1 MDIKKIENI
10 IKDILET
17 QNLSLYSLKTKKEFG
32 EMILEV
38 IVDGSDLSSDH
49 LGVVNVQIS
58 DLLTDD
64 VFDPNYFLEVSSPG
78 AERPL
83 RNEVEVAS
91 AIGKYVHI
99 ETSEVNSDGYLLDFK
114 DGILTFQINLKGRL
128 KKLEIP
134 YTTVK
139 SIRLAIKF

>member
-1 MDIKKIENI
+1 MDLKKIESI
-10 IKDILET
+10 INEILKT
-17 QNLSLYSLKTKKEFG
+17 HNLSLYSLKTKKEFG

-38 IVDGSDLSSDH
+38 IVDGADLSSDH
-49 LGVVNVQIS
+49 LGVVNGQIS
-58 DLLTDD
+58 ALLTDD
-64 VFDPNYFLEVSSPG
+64 VFDPNCYLEVSSPG

-83 RNEVEVAS
+83 RNEVEVTA

-99 ETSEVNSDGYLLDFK
+99 ETPEVNSDGYLLDFK

-139 SIRLAIKF
+139 SMRLAIKF

>member
-1 MDIKKIENI
+1 MDLKKIESI
-10 IKDILET
+10 ILEILKT
-17 QNLSLYSLKTKKEFG
+17 HNLSLYSLKTKKEFG

-38 IVDGSDLSSDH
+38 IVDGADLSSDR
-49 LGVVNVQIS
+49 LGVVNGQIS
-58 DLLTDD
+58 EVLTDD
-64 VFDPNYFLEVSSPG
+64 VFDQNYYLEVSSPG

-83 RNEVEVAS
+83 RNEVEVTA

-99 ETSEVNSDGYLLDFK
+99 ETPEVNSDGYLLDFK

-139 SIRLAIKF
+139 SMRLAIKF